1 MPSRLLPVPEARV
14 GERLD
19 AALAKMLGLSRS
31 QAMAL
36 IEQGKVLVDHT
47 AADKSLKLQA
57 NQLIEVELQE
67 TSEPICL
74 LAEDVPELK
83 VVYQDKDIVVVDKP
97 AGVVSHPSQGFSG
110 PSVGGVLL
118 SRGIQLATSG
128 AQERQGIVQRLDVG
142 TSGLMVLAKSERAY
156 SVLKQAFRNRV
167 VKKTYHALVQGHPE
181 PATGTIDTPIARS
194 QRHDYKFTISKD
206 GKPAVTHFQ
215 TLEVLP
221 TAALME
227 VGLETGRTHQIR
239 VHFSHFHHPLVG
251 DDLYGA
257 DPKLAQKLGLTRQ
270 WLHAVKLAFEHP
282 TSGNELEFTS
292 EYPEDLQTSLATL
305 RDPHFR
311 L

>member
-1 MPSRLLPVPEARV
+1 MPSKLLPVPEARV

-67 TSEPICL
+67 TSEPIGL
-74 LAEDVPELK
+74 VAEDVPELK

-128 AQERQGIVQRLDVG
+128 AQ
-142 TSGLMVLAKSERAY
+142 
-156 SVLKQAFRNRV
+156 
-167 VKKTYHALVQGHPE
+167 
-181 PATGTIDTPIARS
+181 
-194 QRHDYKFTISKD
+194 
-206 GKPAVTHFQ
+206 
-215 TLEVLP
+215 
-221 TAALME
+221 
-227 VGLETGRTHQIR
+227 
-239 VHFSHFHHPLVG
+239 
-251 DDLYGA
+251 
-257 DPKLAQKLGLTRQ
+257 
-270 WLHAVKLAFEHP
+270 
-282 TSGNELEFTS
+282 
-292 EYPEDLQTSLATL
+292 
-305 RDPHFR
+305 
-311 L
+311 